1 MRGPAVPWRSEASGL
16 VLSVRLT
23 PRSDR
28 EAIGGIAQLAD
39 GKAVLQA
46 RVRAP
51 PTDGQANAALV
62 RLIAARLGVRPRD
75 VSLVAGESA
84 RLKRVKVSGSAA
96 ALAAAL
102 PKICTSPAN
111 RAACTGPA

>member
-1 MRGPAVPWRSEASGL
+1 M
-16 VLSVRLT
+16 LSVRLT

-28 EAIGGIAQLAD
+28 EAIDGITQLAD
-39 GKAVLQA
+39 GKAVLQV

-51 PTDGQANAALV
+51 PSEGQANAALV
-62 RLIAARLGVRPRD
+62 RLIAATLGVRPRD
-75 VSLVAGESA
+75 VSLVAGETA

-102 PKICTSPAN
+102 AKVCTRPAN

>member
-1 MRGPAVPWRSEASGL
+1 MGDPAVPWRSEASGL

-28 EAIGGIAQLAD
+28 EVIDGIAQLAD

-51 PTDGQANAALV
+51 PADGLANAALV
-62 RLIAARLGVRPRD
+62 RLIAAALGVRPRD
-75 VSLVAGESA
+75 VRLVAGETA

-102 PKICTSPAN
+102 AKI
-111 RAACTGPA
+111 CTGPASRAVRTGPA

>member
-1 MRGPAVPWRSEASGL
+1 M
-16 VLSVRLT
+16 LSVRLT

-28 EAIGGIAQLAD
+28 EAIDGITQLAD
-39 GKAVLQA
+39 GKVVLQA

-51 PTDGQANAALV
+51 PSEGQANAALV
-62 RLIAARLGVRPRD
+62 RLIAATLGVRPRD
-75 VSLVAGESA
+75 VSLVAGETA

-102 PKICTSPAN
+102 AKVCTRPAN